1 MRASWLAVIFT
12 FSSFILATGQVAIGT
27 NPLTP
32 PSPDASAVL
41 LLQGNGSQGLI
52 VPIVTTLGAFGKQ
65 GMVVFNSTTNTMHYH
80 NGTSWVT
87 VGSGGGSNLIQIS
100 GNTITLG
107 VGASSVNLATGFS
120 NSARGFLYWNGTN
133 WVQAQFTLPSTTQAL
148 VYDPATST
156 FGFQPLAAGGG
167 ISTLSTSGTY
177 LSVTNPTGPTT
188 TITANPITNSDIS
201 NTAAIAGSKINPNFG
216 AQNISTTGTVST
228 GGLTI
233 GTSTW
238 PANAAG
244 VLTNNGTGTLSWAA
258 APNPTLGGDLSGT
271 AAAASV
277 IRLQGQSVSA
287 TTPSAGQVLQY
298 VSGVWTPA
306 NLTGGG
312 TVTNVTATAPINV
325 ANGTTTPA
333 LTLNPLVDADI
344 SASAA
349 IAGTKVNPAFGAQNI
364 TTTTGSASIG
374 GGLNVGLSNGLQ
386 ISNSGNFTRI
396 NNIATSFPAAQG
408 AANTYLRNDG
418 AGNLSWATVAGGS
431 DVTAQNGVLTG
442 NGSTITGVASLPVNL
457 GGTGATS
464 LSGLVVGNGTSA
476 FTAITT
482 GTNGQVLTVT
492 AGVPSWQNATTSGAA
507 GGDLTGTYPAPTIA
521 SGAITSGKLAT
532 NAVGTANIANA
543 AVDDSKIANVA
554 PGKILQASATSG
566 QVLKW
571 NGSAWAPAADAVGGG
586 GAPTLNPGQIIVGDG
601 STNSGA
607 TMSLDATLNSTNGN
621 VTVQGFQGR
630 PVSNAVPAT
639 NSVYQFNGTQWTPVV
654 LAGGGTVSSIATG
667 TGLTGGPITGTGTIS
682 IAPGGVTST
691 ELAAGAVAN
700 SNIAANAVNTSQ
712 IVDGTITDADISG
725 TAAIAVTKLATG
737 TNGQVLTVN
746 AGVPSWQNASGLTNP
761 MTTAGDLIYGGVGGT
776 PTRLAPGTGFLK
788 GGATPTY
795 SAVGLAS
802 TDVTGV
808 LPIANGGTGAATAP
822 LARTSLGL
830 GSLATLSAVTSTEIT
845 DGTITDADISGT
857 AAIAGSKINA
867 NFGAGNV
874 ATSGTL
880 VVSGAVSLSNPS
892 VQIGPVS
899 YTWPGTQGAA
909 GTVLTNNG
917 TGTLSWGSTL
927 TNPMTTPND
936 LIIGGAA
943 GAATR
948 LAAPGN
954 NQVLTSNGSG
964 AIAWAPQT
972 SFMTNPLTTNGDII
986 YGVGSTPTRLAA
998 GTGFLKGGAVP
1009 SYSAVSLAT
1018 ADVTGTLPVGNGGT
1032 GITTFGTGGL
1042 LYASGATT
1050 MGTIGNGTAGQMLL
1064 VTGTTPTWQ
1073 SMGGDATITGTGSIT
1088 IANSAI
1094 TDVKVAAGAAIAGS
1108 KIAPNFGAQNVVT
1121 TGTLTT
1127 GTAGAFAVDATG
1139 NITKIRNVTTS
1150 FPAANAAGVLTNDGT
1165 GTLTWAAGSGW
1176 GLTGNAG
1183 TNPATNFIGTTDA
1196 QPLRFATGVGGTE
1209 RMRLDATGNLGFGVT
1224 TPLSK
1229 FHIKQSAQVND
1240 VLTDAGSGFFG
1251 SGLMFENSGTTDS
1264 YYVGY
1269 GNGGYFRI
1277 GSKSA
1282 ANVFTG
1288 MVYASP
1294 TGVGIFSPVPTEKL
1308 DVTGNIKFSGALM
1321 PNNLPG
1327 TAGQVLTSAGPGL
1340 PPTWSGG
1347 SGWALGGNTG
1357 TVDGAPGTGTNYIGT
1372 RDNIALNFMVNNIRT
1387 GRLDG
1392 FNVFFGQT
1400 AGALN
1405 TGANNSAIGLNSM
1418 AANTS
1423 GAANSALGSFS
1434 LNSNTTG
1441 TDNTAVGGSALRANT
1456 TGSFNSAVGS
1466 GALFSSTIGT
1476 QNAAN
1481 GINSLY
1487 SNVSGN
1493 NNTAIG
1499 YRSMFTN
1506 TTGSNNT
1513 AVGFQA
1519 DVSSVALTNATA
1531 IGANASVTTSNT
1543 IQLGDAA
1550 VTTVNV
1556 GTGTTAKLV
1565 AGQLQITGGTLGAG
1579 RVLTSDASGNA
1590 TWQPASGGSG
1600 WTLGGNTGTVDG
1612 VPLTGTNYIGTRD
1625 AVPLNLM
1632 VNSFRA
1638 GQIHHSNANTFFGFR
1653 SGESTSAAVNANTG
1667 IGANAL
1673 LANTTGQGNT
1683 AIGKD
1688 ALQAN
1693 TTGNFNM
1700 AVGTALTGNSAGNFN
1715 VAMGYQALN
1724 VTTASDNSAFGSRA
1738 LINTTAGNNTAIGS
1752 NAGTINTT
1760 GTNNTYVGVGA
1771 DANAGATG
1779 LTNSTAIGAFATV
1792 ATSNTIQLGNGSV
1805 TTVNVGTGTT
1815 AKLVAGQLQITG
1827 GTLGAGRVLTSD
1839 ASGNATWQP
1848 AGGGG
1853 LISSSGSNT
1862 LTAGNSISTAGID
1875 NAIFGNSA
1883 GAANT
1888 GNYNVIIGQNAALSK
1903 TGGDLNTIIGWYA
1916 GNAANTAAG
1925 NTLIGAQAGE
1935 STTGSVNTFIGEK
1948 AGQANTTGNQS
1959 VYIGNR
1965 AGDTN
1970 TTGDGHVV
1978 IGNNADVGSVSLSNA
1993 AAIGFRAQVNQS
2005 NSLVL
2010 GSINGL
2016 NGATA
2021 STNVGIGTNAPA
2033 QRLHVSDPG
2042 ANQVYMRIT
2051 NSSATSGLNIGLGG
2065 AGVQEAFIANNQNAA
2080 MYFQTNATNRMTITA
2095 GGNIGIGTISP
2106 NAALQ
2111 FANVLGNRR
2120 LVLWESANN
2129 DHEYYGFGVNGGEF
2143 RYQIPNNAGAQHR
2156 FYAGTSTTTSL
2167 LQMSIGANG
2176 NVAIAGSLS
2185 KGSGTFKIDHPQDPE
2200 NKYLYHSF
2208 VGSPDMMNVYNGNI
2222 TTDVDGNA
2230 TVELPAYFE
2239 SLNKDFRYQLT
2250 VIGAFAQAIIASE
2263 VKDNKFVIK
2272 TDKANVKV
2280 SWQVTGI
2287 RKDPYAEQ
2295 NRVVPEV
2302 EKPAKEKGKYLHPEA
2317 YGLPLDRSVNHV
2329 SDKKENN

>member
-1 MRASWLAVIFT
+1 MRASWLAVILT

-27 NPLTP
+27 NPSAP

-148 VYDPATST
+148 VYNPATST

-167 ISTLSTSGTY
+167 IGTLSTSGTY

-216 AQNISTTGTVST
+216 AQNISTTGTIST

-244 VLTNNGTGTLSWAA
+244 VLTNNGTGTLTWSPAA
-258 APNPTLGGDLSGT
+258 NLNLGGDLSGT

-277 IRLQGQSVSA
+277 VRLQGQSVSA

-333 LTLNPLVDADI
+333 LTLNPLADADI

-349 IAGTKVNPAFGAQNI
+349 IAGTKINPAFGAQNI

-418 AGNLSWATVAGGS
+418 AGNLSWATVSGGS

-476 FTAITT
+476 FTAI
-482 GTNGQVLTVT
+482 
-492 AGVPSWQNATTSGAA
+492 
-507 GGDLTGTYPAPTIA
+507 
-521 SGAITSGKLAT
+521 
-532 NAVGTANIANA
+532 
-543 AVDDSKIANVA
+543 
-554 PGKILQASATSG
+554 
-566 QVLKW
+566 
-571 NGSAWAPAADAVGGG
+571 
-586 GAPTLNPGQIIVGDG
+586 
-601 STNSGA
+601 
-607 TMSLDATLNSTNGN
+607 
-621 VTVQGFQGR
+621 
-630 PVSNAVPAT
+630 
-639 NSVYQFNGTQWTPVV
+639 
-654 LAGGGTVSSIATG
+654 ATG
-667 TGLTGGPITGTGTIS
+667 
-682 IAPGGVTST
+682 A
-691 ELAAGAVAN
+691 
-700 SNIAANAVNTSQ
+700 
-712 IVDGTITDADISG
+712 
-725 TAAIAVTKLATG
+725 
-737 TNGQVLTVN
+737 NGQVLTVN

-761 MTTAGDLIYGGVGGT
+761 MTSAGDLIYGGAGGT
-776 PTRLAPGTGFLK
+776 PTRLGE
-788 GGATPTY
+788 
-795 SAVGLAS
+795 GLNGQVLAAS
-802 TDVTGV
+802 
-808 LPIANGGTGAATAP
+808 
-822 LARTSLGL
+822 
-830 GSLATLSAVTSTEIT
+830 
-845 DGTITDADISGT
+845 
-857 AAIAGSKINA
+857 
-867 NFGAGNV
+867 
-874 ATSGTL
+874 
-880 VVSGAVSLSNPS
+880 
-892 VQIGPVS
+892 
-899 YTWPGTQGAA
+899 
-909 GTVLTNNG
+909 G
-917 TGTLSWGSTL
+917 TGTLSWITINGASANYVPRSTGTGASPPFASSSIYDNGINYTGIGRTVPIVSGAANSRFEIDAVGFGGGGTYGGMKVNTDTGGSPYYGYSSGGVSNAWTTLDGVTGDWKVINGTGTLALTSNGDVKFFKALLPNNSPGTVGQVLTSAGPGAPPTWTTVGGTGTVTTITRGVGLVSGAPITTSGTIDVNVGTGPSQIVQLDGSSRLPAVDGSQLINLPTGL

-964 AIAWAPQT
+964 VIAWAPQT
-972 SFMTNPLTTNGDII
+972 SLMTNPLTTNGDII

-1176 GLTGNAG
+1176 GLTGNTG

-1240 VLTDAGSGFFG
+1240 VLTDGGSGFYG
-1251 SGLMFENSGTTDS
+1251 AGMMFENNGTTDA
-1264 YYVGY
+1264 YYMGY
-1269 GNGGYFRI
+1269 TFGGYFSI
-1277 GSKSA
+1277 GNKTTS
-1282 ANVFTG
+1282 NVFTG
-1288 MVYASP
+1288 LLYASP
-1294 TGVGIFSPVPTEKL
+1294 NGVGIFNAIPTEKL

-1327 TAGQVLTSAGPGL
+1327 TAGQVLTSAGPGA
-1340 PPTWSGG
+1340 PPTWGPAG
-1347 SGWALGGNTG
+1347 SGWGLTGNAG
-1357 TVDGAPGTGTNYIGT
+1357 TVDGTNFIGT
-1372 RDNIALNFMVNNIRT
+1372 TDAIPLNLRVNNQVA
-1387 GRLDG
+1387 GRIEAAAANANTLFG
-1392 FNVFFGQT
+1392 YQSGNV
-1400 AGALN
+1400 N
-1405 TGANNSAIGLNSM
+1405 TGIRNAGFGYQALLNN
-1418 AANTS
+1418 AAGQRN
-1423 GAANSALGSFS
+1423 AAFGYQAML
-1434 LNSNTTG
+1434 SNTTG
-1441 TDNTAVGGSALRANT
+1441 NGNTAVGSTALSLNT
-1456 TGSFNSAVGS
+1456 TG
-1466 GALFSSTIGT
+1466 GA
-1476 QNAAN
+1476 NAAF
-1481 GINSLY
+1481 GTAALT
-1487 SNVSGN
+1487 
-1493 NNTAIG
+1493 NNTASNNTAVG
-1499 YRSMFTN
+1499 NSALTAN
-1506 TTGSNNT
+1506 TTGSNNS
-1513 AVGFQA
+1513 AVGTQSLSSTTTGGFNSALGQGSLINNTTGFNNTGVGMNA
-1519 DVSSVALTNATA
+1519 LSTNTTGSSNTALGYFANVSTNALTNATA

-1590 TWQPASGGSG
+1590 TWQPASGGG
-1600 WTLGGNTGTVDG
+1600 WGLTGNAATVDG
-1612 VPLTGTNYIGTRD
+1612 TNFIGTTD
-1625 AVPLNLM
+1625 FIPLN
-1632 VNSFRA
+1632 FRVGGIA
-1638 GQIHHSNANTFFGFR
+1638 SGRIDPVAIQANTFFGYS
-1653 SGESTSAAVNANTG
+1653 SGSGNSGTISTGFGFQSLQANTG
-1667 IGANAL
+1667 SNNTAFGGYSMVANTSGFANTAVGSNAL
-1673 LANTTGQGNT
+1673 RVNTTGAANTALGVSTLAQNTTGSNNTAIGGNVLNQNTTGTENTAVGTQSMQLNTAGASNTAMGFYALLQNQANNNVAMGWRALESNNTGAGNT
-1683 AIGKD
+1683 AIGTR
-1688 ALQAN
+1688 AGYTAIIAN
-1693 TTGNFNM
+1693 
-1700 AVGTALTGNSAGNFN
+1700 AN
-1715 VAMGYQALN
+1715 V
-1724 VTTASDNSAFGSRA
+1724 SGS
-1738 LINTTAGNNTAIGS
+1738 NNTFIGFNSGPGTSTQIS
-1752 NAGTINTT
+1752 NAM
-1760 GTNNTYVGVGA
+1760 
-1771 DANAGATG
+1771 
-1779 LTNSTAIGAFATV
+1779 AIGANATV
-1792 ATSNTIQLGNGSV
+1792 NTSNTVQLGDANV

-1925 NTLIGAQAGE
+1925 NTLVGAQAGE

-2010 GSINGL
+2010 GSINGV

-2021 STNVGIGTNAPA
+2021 STRVGIGTTSPAVTLDVQGTDAMTVPDGTNA
-2033 QRLHVSDPG
+2033 QRPAASVGVGAIRYNTDIGTLEYSDGTNWHSLVPPG
-2042 ANQVYMRIT
+2042 TIVAYGGTTAPQGWLLCDGAIYT
-2051 NSSATSGLNIGLGG
+2051 SATYPKLFAAIG
-2065 AGVQEAFIANNQNAA
+2065 NA
-2080 MYFQTNATNRMTITA
+2080 YGSPA
-2095 GGNIGIGTISP
+2095 GGQFRVPDFRGKFLRGVDGVAGADP
-2106 NAALQ
+2106 NAASRIAQ
-2111 FANVLGNRR
+2111 YTG
-2120 LVLWESANN
+2120 
-2129 DHEYYGFGVNGGEF
+2129 GNGGNAVGS
-2143 RYQIPNNAGAQHR
+2143 YQTDSFQGHSHRIDIPFSTTSPGSNQRIGAT
-2156 FYAGTSTTTSL
+2156 TSTAGQTDWSASTVL
-2167 LQMSIGANG
+2167 TDGTNGAPRTG
-2176 NVAIAGSLS
+2176 LETRPV
-2185 KGSGTFKIDHPQDPE
+2185 
-2200 NKYLYHSF
+2200 
-2208 VGSPDMMNVYNGNI
+2208 NI
-2222 TTDVDGNA
+2222 YVN
-2230 TVELPAYFE
+2230 Y
-2239 SLNKDFRYQLT
+2239 
-2250 VIGAFAQAIIASE
+2250 II
-2263 VKDNKFVIK
+2263 KF
-2272 TDKANVKV
+2272 
-2280 SWQVTGI
+2280 
-2287 RKDPYAEQ
+2287 
-2295 NRVVPEV
+2295 
-2302 EKPAKEKGKYLHPEA
+2302 
-2317 YGLPLDRSVNHV
+2317 
-2329 SDKKENN
+2329 

>member
-167 ISTLSTSGTY
+167 ISTLSASGTY

-201 NTAAIAGSKINPNFG
+201 NTAGIAGSKINPNFG

-349 IAGTKVNPAFGAQNI
+349 IAGTKINPAFGAQNI

-476 FTAITT
+476 FTAI
-482 GTNGQVLTVT
+482 
-492 AGVPSWQNATTSGAA
+492 
-507 GGDLTGTYPAPTIA
+507 
-521 SGAITSGKLAT
+521 
-532 NAVGTANIANA
+532 
-543 AVDDSKIANVA
+543 
-554 PGKILQASATSG
+554 
-566 QVLKW
+566 
-571 NGSAWAPAADAVGGG
+571 
-586 GAPTLNPGQIIVGDG
+586 
-601 STNSGA
+601 
-607 TMSLDATLNSTNGN
+607 
-621 VTVQGFQGR
+621 
-630 PVSNAVPAT
+630 
-639 NSVYQFNGTQWTPVV
+639 
-654 LAGGGTVSSIATG
+654 ATG
-667 TGLTGGPITGTGTIS
+667 
-682 IAPGGVTST
+682 A
-691 ELAAGAVAN
+691 
-700 SNIAANAVNTSQ
+700 
-712 IVDGTITDADISG
+712 
-725 TAAIAVTKLATG
+725 
-737 TNGQVLTVN
+737 NGQVLTVN

-761 MTTAGDLIYGGVGGT
+761 MTSAGDLIYGGAGGT
-776 PTRLAPGTGFLK
+776 PTRLGE
-788 GGATPTY
+788 
-795 SAVGLAS
+795 GLNGQVLAAS
-802 TDVTGV
+802 
-808 LPIANGGTGAATAP
+808 
-822 LARTSLGL
+822 
-830 GSLATLSAVTSTEIT
+830 
-845 DGTITDADISGT
+845 
-857 AAIAGSKINA
+857 
-867 NFGAGNV
+867 
-874 ATSGTL
+874 
-880 VVSGAVSLSNPS
+880 
-892 VQIGPVS
+892 
-899 YTWPGTQGAA
+899 
-909 GTVLTNNG
+909 G
-917 TGTLSWGSTL
+917 TGTLSWITINGASANYVPRSTGIGASPPFASSSIYDNGINYTGIGRTVPIVSGAANSRFEIDAVGFGGGGTYGGMKVNTDTGGSPYYGYSSGGVSNAWTTLDGVTGDWKVINGTGTLALTSNGDVKFFKALLPNNSPGTVGQVLTSAGPGAPPTWTTVGGTGTVTTITRGVGLVSGAPITTSGTIDVNVGTGPSQIVQLDGSSRLPAVDGSQLINLPTGL

-1888 GNYNVIIGQNAALSK
+1888 GNYNVIIGQNAGLSK
-1903 TGGDLNTIIGWYA
+1903 TSGDLNTIIGWYA
-1916 GNAANTAAG
+1916 GSAASTAAG
-1925 NTLIGAQAGE
+1925 NTFVGAQAGNN
-1935 STTGSVNTFIGEK
+1935 TTSSSNTFIGEK
-1948 AGQANTTGNQS
+1948 AGLQNTTGFFNTALGGQALRNNLGAGENVALGYQSLNTNVAGGQATAVGTYAMQYANSTSTGYNNTSVAVGYQALRGSTTASANTGTDNTAIGYQTLLNNTTGSFNTAIGRTAMTANTTGN
-1959 VYIGNR
+1959 
-1965 AGDTN
+1965 
-1970 TTGDGHVV
+1970 
-1978 IGNNADVGSVSLSNA
+1978 NNVGL
-1993 AAIGFRAQVNQS
+1993 
-2005 NSLVL
+2005 
-2010 GSINGL
+2010 GL
-2016 NGATA
+2016 NALFNLISGSGNVA
-2021 STNVGIGTNAPA
+2021 VGIGTMNS
-2033 QRLHVSDPG
+2033 V
-2042 ANQVYMRIT
+2042 IT
-2051 NSSATSGLNIGLGG
+2051 GSNNTVIGFQADVNGSAL
-2065 AGVQEAFIANNQNAA
+2065 
-2080 MYFQTNATNRMTITA
+2080 TNATGIGFQASVNTSNKVRIGNTAVTVIEGQVGFTAASDRRFKKDIKPIEEGLEFIKKLKPMSYKLKTDESGKTNWGFVAQDIEALLGTKNAVLTVGGDSLRSLGLRYSDFVAPLVKAMQEQQAMIDEQQKLIATLQAQEAESKKKIATLEARLSQSTESAEFTKLKVEIEKIKSALGITA
-2095 GGNIGIGTISP
+2095 EAG
-2106 NAALQ
+2106 LQ
-2111 FANVLGNRR
+2111 K
-2120 LVLWESANN
+2120 
-2129 DHEYYGFGVNGGEF
+2129 
-2143 RYQIPNNAGAQHR
+2143 Q
-2156 FYAGTSTTTSL
+2156 
-2167 LQMSIGANG
+2167 
-2176 NVAIAGSLS
+2176 
-2185 KGSGTFKIDHPQDPE
+2185 
-2200 NKYLYHSF
+2200 
-2208 VGSPDMMNVYNGNI
+2208 
-2222 TTDVDGNA
+2222 
-2230 TVELPAYFE
+2230 
-2239 SLNKDFRYQLT
+2239 
-2250 VIGAFAQAIIASE
+2250 SE
-2263 VKDNKFVIK
+2263 K
-2272 TDKANVKV
+2272 T
-2280 SWQVTGI
+2280 
-2287 RKDPYAEQ
+2287 E
-2295 NRVVPEV
+2295 
-2302 EKPAKEKGKYLHPEA
+2302 AKK
-2317 YGLPLDRSVNHV
+2317 
-2329 SDKKENN
+2329 